1 MGPILYE
8 VLYENILVIDIE
20 YILKN
25 HETFSNSPAMKVYI
39 NKFENIIISNINT
52 RYLEIFNACNLDV
65 LTISKITW
73 KY

>member
-39 NKFENIIISNINT
+39 NKFENVIMSSINI
-52 RYLEIFNACNLDV
+52 RYYLEIFNACNNA
-65 LTISKITW
+65 ITW
-73 KY
+73 KN